1 MTKCYEITCEGKVSR
16 FITVTAKNEE
26 EAKKAAAEEFSL
38 LVGAYQ
44 VNILD
49 IEECDDD

>member
-1 MTKCYEITCEGKVSR
+1 MSKVYKATWEGKVSR
-16 FITVTAKNEE
+16 FITVEANNEE

-44 VNILD
+44 VKILD
-49 IEECDDD
+49 IEESDDE